1 MGCNERAMTYDEQRR
16 ALAAKLRE
24 FESARS
30 FAADKVLGRPGSLVD
45 ADEVLLYLFEEDWEG
60 PGIGDVGFV
69 DACAVLHLA
78 YLIDRPT
85 CCNVSQDEGV
95 FECSECEY
103 SIILD
108 SPYGECGP
116 IRHCPGCGAEVI
128 DDGSSFAA

>member
-1 MGCNERAMTYDEQRR
+1 MNCNERTMTYDEQRR
-16 ALAAKLRE
+16 ALAAHLRD
-24 FESARS
+24 FERARS
-30 FAADKVLGRPGSLVD
+30 FAADNVLGRPGSLVD
-45 ADEVLLYLFEEDWEG
+45 ADDVLLNLFDEDWEG
-60 PGIGDVGFV
+60 YGIHDVGFV
-69 DACAVLHLA
+69 GSCAVLHLA
-78 YLIDRPT
+78 ALIDRPT
-85 CCNVSQDEGV
+85 CRNVSEDQAT

>member
-1 MGCNERAMTYDEQRR
+1 MISNEERR
-16 ALAAKLRE
+16 ALAAHLRD
-24 FESARS
+24 FERARS

-45 ADEVLLYLFEEDWEG
+45 ADDVLLNLFDEDWEG
-60 PGIGDVGFV
+60 YGIHDVGFV
-69 DACAVLHLA
+69 DSCAVLHLA
-78 YLIDRPT
+78 DLIDRPT

-116 IRHCPGCGAEVI
+116 IRYCPNCGAEVVE
-128 DDGSSFAA
+128 